1 MIVTITNENGEVI
14 YDISKIKDDQ
24 QQNEAR
30 IIVQKTG
37 TLSVVIEALDFAS
50 RTHRANL
57 EKLLDSCPEA
67 KVKPKVKKDKTSK
80 S

>member
-1 MIVTITNENGEVI
+1 MIVTITNENGEVL

-57 EKLLDSCPEA
+57 DKLLEGCSEAVVEQEKKKEDS
-67 KVKPKVKKDKTSK
+67 
-80 S
+80 

>member
-37 TLSVVIEALDFAS
+37 TLSVVIEALEFAS

-57 EKLLDSCPEA
+57 DKLLEGCSEAVIEQEKKKEDS
-67 KVKPKVKKDKTSK
+67 
-80 S
+80 

>member
-57 EKLLDSCPEA
+57 DKLLEGCSEAVVEQEKKKEDS
-67 KVKPKVKKDKTSK
+67 
-80 S
+80 

>member
-1 MIVTITNENGEVI
+1 VIVTINNDEGETLF
-14 YDISKIKDDQ
+14 DIAKVKDEQ

-37 TLSVVIEALDFAS
+37 TLSVVIEALDIAS

-57 EKLLDSCPEA
+57 EKL
-67 KVKPKVKKDKTSK
+67 
-80 S
+80 

>member
-1 MIVTITNENGEVI
+1 MIVTITNENGEVL

-37 TLSVVIEALDFAS
+37 TLSVVIEALEFAS

-57 EKLLDSCPEA
+57 DKLLEGCSEAVVEQEKKKEDS
-67 KVKPKVKKDKTSK
+67 
-80 S
+80 

>member
-1 MIVTITNENGEVI
+1 MIVTITNENGEVL
-14 YDISKIKDDQ
+14 YDISKIKDEQ

-57 EKLLDSCPEA
+57 DKLLEGCSEAVIEQEKEKKKEDS
-67 KVKPKVKKDKTSK
+67 
-80 S
+80 

>member
-1 MIVTITNENGEVI
+1 MIVTITNENGEVL

-37 TLSVVIEALDFAS
+37 TLSVVIEALEFAS

-57 EKLLDSCPEA
+57 DKLLEGCSEAVIEQEKKKEDS
-67 KVKPKVKKDKTSK
+67 
-80 S
+80 

>member
-1 MIVTITNENGEVI
+1 VIVTINNDEGETLF
-14 YDISKIKDDQ
+14 DIAKVKDEQ

-37 TLSVVIEALDFAS
+37 TLSVVIEALDFAG

-57 EKLLDSCPEA
+57 DKLLEGCSEAVVEQEKKKEDS
-67 KVKPKVKKDKTSK
+67 
-80 S
+80 

>member
-1 MIVTITNENGEVI
+1 MIVTITNENGEVL

-37 TLSVVIEALDFAS
+37 TLSVVIEALEFAS

-57 EKLLDSCPEA
+57 DKLLEGCSEAVVEQKKEKEDS
-67 KVKPKVKKDKTSK
+67 SK
-80 S
+80 

>member
-1 MIVTITNENGEVI
+1 MIVTITNENGEI
-14 YDISKIKDDQ
+14 LYDISKIKDDQ

-37 TLSVVIEALDFAS
+37 TLSVVIEALEFAS

-57 EKLLDSCPEA
+57 DKLLEGCSEAVIEQEKKKEDS
-67 KVKPKVKKDKTSK
+67 
-80 S
+80 

>member
-1 MIVTITNENGEVI
+1 MIVTINNDEGETLF
-14 YDISKIKDDQ
+14 DIAKVKDEQ

-67 KVKPKVKKDKTSK
+67 KVKPKVKKDKTSE